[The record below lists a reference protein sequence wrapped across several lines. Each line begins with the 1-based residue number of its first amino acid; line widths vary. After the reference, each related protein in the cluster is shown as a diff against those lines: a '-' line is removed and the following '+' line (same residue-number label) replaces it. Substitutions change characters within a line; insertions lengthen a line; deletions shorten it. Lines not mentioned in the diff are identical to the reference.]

1 MIGNK
6 RENTAQKENKSLKE
20 RYLFLRE
27 LVRTP
32 GDIGALCASSPSL
45 ARMMVDAVPLWR
57 LRGQVLELGAGTG
70 PVTQALIKRGVPK
83 ERLVV
88 VEKSEALALCLRN
101 RFPGANVLCC
111 GAEELEQHIDHS
123 VPVDVIVSSLPF
135 RSLPKEVTRAIMEQ
149 IASIL
154 APRGLYIQFTYALL
168 GEIPM
173 LPPHFRKVR
182 SRVVFKN
189 IPPAKVE
196 VFQNQ
201 RHPRQGRG

>member
-6 RENTAQKENKSLKE
+6 KEHAERAERKSLKD

-27 LVRTP
+27 LIRTP
-32 GDIGALCASSPSL
+32 GDIGALCSSSPSL
-45 ARMMVDAVPLWR
+45 ANMMANAVPLRR

-70 PVTQALIKRGVPK
+70 PVTRALLRRGVPK

-88 VEKSEALALCLRN
+88 IEKSEALALCLRDA
-101 RFPGANVLCC
+101 FPETNVLCC
-111 GAEELEQHIDHS
+111 GAEELDCHIDRS
-123 VPVDVIVSSLPF
+123 IPVEAIVSSLPF
-135 RSLPKEVTRAIMEQ
+135 RSLPKEVTQAIMNQ
-149 IASIL
+149 IGTIL
-154 APRGLYIQFTYALL
+154 APGGLYIQFTYALL

-182 SRVVFKN
+182 SRVIFKN

-196 VFQNQ
+196 VFQKQ
-201 RHPRQGRG
+201 RRQGES

>member
-1 MIGNK
+1 M
-6 RENTAQKENKSLKE
+6 RPNKSLKE
-20 RYLFLRE
+20 RSLFLRE
-27 LVRTP
+27 LIRTP
-32 GDIGALCASSPSL
+32 GDIGALCASSPAL
-45 ARMMVDAVPLWR
+45 AKMMVDAVPLWR

-70 PVTQALIKRGVPK
+70 PVTKALIDRGVPK

-101 RFPGANVLCC
+101 RFPGTNVLCC
-111 GAEELEQHIDHS
+111 GAEELEQHVNRS

-135 RSLPKEVTRAIMEQ
+135 RSLPKELTQAIMNQ

-173 LPPHFRKVR
+173 VPQHFRKVR

-189 IPPAKVE
+189 IPPAKVV

-201 RHPRQGRG
+201 RGQG